1 MTKIIAV
8 ANQKGGVGKS
18 TTVVNVAASIGIRG
32 QRVLC
37 IDMDPQGN
45 TTSGFGIRKKSVSV
59 TVYDILM
66 GKRRITEG
74 IIETAYKNVS
84 VICSTSALAGADIE
98 LVNLDNRSNR
108 LKMQLLTVKNDYD
121 YIFIDCPPSLG
132 LLTLNA
138 LTSADFLIIPVQAQF
153 LAMRGMAKITNVVG
167 IVKERLNPNLNIGGI
182 VITQFDKRKTLN
194 KSVAELIS
202 ESFCDKVFKTVIRDN
217 VSLAEAPIKGM
228 NIFEYNKNSNGA
240 KDYMELAKEVL
251 KLK

>member
-121 YIFIDCPPSLG
+121 YIFIDCPPSLS
-132 LLTLNA
+132 LLTINA
-138 LTSADFLIIPVQAQF
+138 LCASDSVLIPLQCEYYSLEGLSQLVESI
-153 LAMRGMAKITNVVG
+153 
-167 IVKERLNPNLNIGGI
+167 
-182 VITQFDKRKTLN
+182 
-194 KSVAELIS
+194 SV
-202 ESFCDKVFKTVIRDN
+202 
-217 VSLAEAPIKGM
+217 
-228 NIFEYNKNSNGA
+228 
-240 KDYMELAKEVL
+240 
-251 KLK
+251 